1 MSGSTNQTSDVDAE
15 TIRRIRERTLEAEQK
30 QLHRKKAHN
39 ILPELQ
45 SIVEEEVSE

>member
-1 MSGSTNQTSDVDAE
+1 MSGSEKQAVDVDDE

-39 ILPELQ
+39 IIPELK